1 MECCKMKILEL
12 KITKLHDY
20 IDYNIMFNKD
30 VTFLYGDNGCGKTT
44 VLNIITSIITGRVY
58 ELFKFRFNSIAL
70 KYIEQHSNTPK
81 KIIIHKNN
89 ENSTLIINYNQKDYA
104 IELQRIRIMEERIED
119 EIEIEHLYLSEYSVL
134 SEIKKEFSYI
144 YLPLNRNGSIN
155 DNVSIYMRKNLHRLY
170 TRASPYS
177 DLTINDVTTLIRES
191 YNRINFTL
199 SKINENFSEE
209 LLKSF
214 LDIENITNAKQLL
227 IYANKLNPD
236 DISKI
241 QNDYTVVL
249 KTIKKWDDSTNE
261 KITIFFESLL
271 NDIKK
276 SKNEN
281 GLNIEI
287 LFKLSELI
295 KINSVIEKAERLEQS
310 KSKVTQ
316 PLSNFLNAVNKFI
329 KGKNNKKEICIDKEG
344 QLFLKTSH
352 KPKIDLQ
359 LLSSG
364 EKQIVTFFAYL
375 VFGLNNT
382 NQSLFIVDEPELSL
396 HLEWQ
401 LEFVDTLLELNPD
414 IQLIFA
420 THSPEIIGKRRDKAF
435 KLIPNY

>member
-1 MECCKMKILEL
+1 MKILEL

-70 KYIEQHSNTPK
+70 TYIEQHSNTPK

-170 TRASPYS
+170 TRASAYS

>member
-70 KYIEQHSNTPK
+70 TYIEQHSNTPK

-170 TRASPYS
+170 TRASAYS

>member
-1 MECCKMKILEL
+1 M
-12 KITKLHDY
+12 
-20 IDYNIMFNKD
+20 
-30 VTFLYGDNGCGKTT
+30 
-44 VLNIITSIITGRVY
+44 NIITSIITGRVY

-170 TRASPYS
+170 TRASAYS

-241 QNDYTVVL
+241 QNDYTVVF